1 MLVNHSPSI
10 VQNAILNRDVRVALI
25 RFSIKETGNSMVI
38 LGYLIM

>member
-1 MLVNHSPSI
+1 MLENHSPSI
-10 VQNAILNRDVRVALI
+10 IQNAILNRDVGVALI